1 MLHVPNAMITPE
13 QWPPVSASG
22 EPEPLALPTKYEL
35 DPFQKHAVLGIHAGD
50 HVFVTAKT
58 GSGKTFVGEYLI
70 AHCLARGQRVFYT
83 TPIKSLS
90 NQKYHDLKKLFPA
103 ATVGI
108 LTGDIKMC
116 PDAQIIVMTAEI
128 LRNLFV
134 KQGTATEGVGLTAAV
149 TLEGVGGIV
158 MDEVHY
164 IQDPDRGHVWE
175 ETLILAKSAV
185 EKGLKLV
192 LLSAT
197 LPSAPSLAGWLAE
210 LHQRRTV
217 LLSTTYR
224 IVPLVHGILTP
235 NMEVVPLLRPD
246 GTWINDAYAGWLRE
260 RKSVA
265 DAALAYKK
273 AVDARARDGYCG
285 PAPSGKVRVED
296 PISRFHRMVAWL
308 FETKQLPALFF
319 IFNRRE
325 CERYAALVQG
335 SLLDTSETAAA
346 THIFD
351 FHLSRFR
358 GTLDKSPQY
367 HTIRSLLLRGVAFH
381 HSGLQPLLKE
391 MVEILF
397 SRGYVRALFA
407 TETFSVGLN
416 MPTKTVVFLAMEKF
430 SDEGKRLLRPDEYIQ
445 MAGRAG
451 RRGLDTQGLVLYEPM
466 RAPVDLGD
474 LRGIITGALPPLQS
488 RMRFHYDFILKHR
501 LTSGLNIVEQ
511 SYWAQQQ
518 KDLRSAV
525 GRDLER
531 LEARAATLAAL
542 ISPAEEQALKEKA
555 ALEAEIATAVN
566 ARRKKA
572 MAALNR
578 WALENDEKRLASVSD
593 TYKELSE
600 VRAEAETVMAQ
611 IKRWDAAPL
620 LSVEPLEAC
629 LQELQM
635 LDDDGALTLHG
646 LCATESAESHVIL
659 MPLLAASGLC
669 TDLTANEVA
678 CVLAFFLQEGGD
690 ERTVEE
696 TGVSAAAKSVLYWLE
711 GQAGACLETE
721 DGHRVH
727 SPFGFWRLNPL
738 WVSVVDAAL
747 SGAKIAEI
755 AQSHNLFEGNI
766 QRGLL
771 RVTNILEEW
780 SAIATLRGDLAMLEK
795 MRGLRLI
802 DETTDSLYLRL

>member
-1 MLHVPNAMITPE
+1 MLHVPNAMVAPT
-13 QWPPVSASG
+13 WPPRSPSG
-22 EPEPLALPTKYEL
+22 DLEEIALPTKYDL

-70 AHCLARGQRVFYT
+70 AYCLARGQRVFYT

-90 NQKYHDLKKLFPA
+90 NQKYYDLKKLFPA
-103 ATVGI
+103 ASVGI

-134 KQGTATEGVGLTAAV
+134 KRGAATEGVGLTAAV
-149 TLEGVGGIV
+149 SLEGVGGIV

-175 ETLILAKSAV
+175 ETLILAKDAV
-185 EKGLKLV
+185 EKGLRLA

-197 LPSAPSLAGWLAE
+197 LPSAESLAGWLAT
-210 LHQRRTV
+210 LHQHRTV

-273 AVDARARDGYCG
+273 AVDARARDGYAG
-285 PAPSGKVRVED
+285 AAPSGKVRVED
-296 PISRFHRMVAWL
+296 PVSRFHRMVAWL
-308 FETKQLPALFF
+308 WESKQLPALFF
-319 IFNRRE
+319 IFSRRE

-335 SLLDTSETAAA
+335 SLLDSSDAAA
-346 THIFD
+346 AAHIID

-358 GTLDKSPQY
+358 STLEKSPQY
-367 HTIRSLLLRGVAFH
+367 HAIRGLLIRGIAFH

-391 MVEILF
+391 IVEILF
-397 SRGYVRALFA
+397 SRGFVRALFA

-416 MPTKTVVFLAMEKF
+416 MPTKTVVFLELEKF
-430 SDEGKRLLRPDEYIQ
+430 CDGGKRLLRPDEYIQ

-474 LRGIITGALPPLQS
+474 LRGVITGALPPLQS
-488 RMRFHYDFILKHR
+488 RMRFHYDFILKNR
-501 LTSGLNIVEQ
+501 LTTGIDIVSQ

-518 KDLRSAV
+518 RDLRASV
-525 GRDLER
+525 GQDLEQ
-531 LEARAATLAAL
+531 LKARIATLSAL
-542 ISPAEEQALKEKA
+542 ITPEEEQALTEKA
-555 ALEAEIATAVN
+555 AIEAEIATSVN
-566 ARRKKA
+566 AKKKKA
-572 MAALNR
+572 IAALNR
-578 WALENDEKRLASVSD
+578 WTLANDEKRLASAMD
-593 TYKELSE
+593 TYTKLAV
-600 VRAEAETVMAQ
+600 VRGEAATVAATVA
-611 IKRWDAAPL
+611 RWDAAPL

-629 LQELQM
+629 LREFEM
-635 LDDDGALTLHG
+635 LEDGALTTLG
-646 LCATESAESHVIL
+646 LCATESAESHLIL
-659 MPLLAASGLC
+659 MPLLAASGRC
-669 TDLTANEVA
+669 ADLTANEVA

-690 ERTVEE
+690 ERTIEE
-696 TGVSAAAKSVLYWLE
+696 TGVSAAAKDVLYWLE
-711 GQAGACLETE
+711 DQADICLEIE
-721 DGHRVH
+721 DRHRVD

-747 SGAKIAEI
+747 SGASLPTIA
-755 AQSHNLFEGNI
+755 ASHDLFEGNI
-766 QRGLL
+766 QRALL

-780 SAIATLRGDLAMLEK
+780 SAIATIRGDLSMLEK
-795 MRGLRLI
+795 MRGLRLL